1 MTSLLAPQLASLET
15 MMNLQIG
22 FWNYGRWQMTSELLT
37 AVPVN
42 SWCSKQLRVCVAQK
56 HCRVLMPL
64 PLGITFRAMSNELQ
78 VSKNH
83 KQEQISLLV
92 MGLWLKNQ
100 YDEYKANESEDC
112 VPRSCL
118 HTKDTSAIET
128 CSSFKWLVVV
138 VVYSV
143 MSNSLQPYG
152 LRPARLLCPWTLP
165 GKNTGLGCHFL
176 LQSIFQTQGSNPYLS
191 HLLRW
196 QADSLLMSH
205 LGSPKWLV
213 LLT

>member
-1 MTSLLAPQLASLET
+1 
-15 MMNLQIG
+15 
-22 FWNYGRWQMTSELLT
+22 MTSELLT

-128 CSSFKWLVVV
+128 CSSFK
-138 VVYSV
+138 
-143 MSNSLQPYG
+143 
-152 LRPARLLCPWTLP
+152 
-165 GKNTGLGCHFL
+165 
-176 LQSIFQTQGSNPYLS
+176 
-191 HLLRW
+191 
-196 QADSLLMSH
+196 
-205 LGSPKWLV
+205 
-213 LLT
+213 

>member
-1 MTSLLAPQLASLET
+1 
-15 MMNLQIG
+15 
-22 FWNYGRWQMTSELLT
+22 MTSELLT

-42 SWCSKQLRVCVAQK
+42 SWCSKQFRVCVAQK

-100 YDEYKANESEDC
+100 YDEYKANELEDC

-128 CSSFKWLVVV
+128 CSSFK
-138 VVYSV
+138 
-143 MSNSLQPYG
+143 
-152 LRPARLLCPWTLP
+152 
-165 GKNTGLGCHFL
+165 
-176 LQSIFQTQGSNPYLS
+176 
-191 HLLRW
+191 
-196 QADSLLMSH
+196 
-205 LGSPKWLV
+205 
-213 LLT
+213 